1 MLKNFFLV
9 TVRNLQRNKTFTFI
23 NIAGLAIGMASAL
36 LIGLWVQH
44 EMSYDRWF
52 AKSDRI
58 YRLYTRGEYN
68 GKPDAWPRV
77 SSLMAGEMK
86 KDLGEVEDAAR
97 IRTVFFLVS
106 NSKSEEKHFNLQG
119 AFADSTFLR
128 VFGFPVLKGDVQTA
142 LSGEQGIVLTEHVA
156 RNLFGDADP
165 IGQTVRIDSTDN
177 FKVTAV
183 LKDLPGNT
191 EFTFQYILPWSYIHR
206 LGWDNNGGSWKFTDA
221 ETYVALKPGA
231 SQAALDS
238 KLSHFVQQQ
247 IKDKDLHQETFT
259 QPLVR
264 AHLYSKV
271 ENGRLT
277 GGLISMVRLFSVIAV
292 FILLIACIN
301 FMNLSTA
308 RSEKRARE
316 VGIRKVVGA
325 ARGSLIAQF
334 IGESIV
340 LALLSFVLALA
351 MVELSLK
358 GFNRLIGADLHTNYA
373 DSSFWYF
380 AAGFVLFTG
389 VVSGSYPA
397 FYLSSFRPVSVLK
410 GSFQKVNTLLT
421 PRKVLVVLQFTFSIA
436 LIICTIIVH
445 RQVQYA
451 RARDTGYDR
460 DKLVFTFVQGDVLR
474 HYDQIKREL
483 IGSGAAISVTKLF
496 SPITRVWGTVD
507 GFSWQ
512 GSTEADK
519 KVNFAEFESDADFV
533 RTTGTQLL
541 QGRDI
546 DLKAY
551 PTDSTA
557 VLLNETAVKTM
568 HLQDP
573 VGKMIRNGRGV
584 NCHVVGVL
592 KDFIIESPYDPIEP
606 MIIQGLSTTYPVV
619 HFRLNPAGAVSA
631 NLKKAEEV
639 FKRWNPRYPF
649 EYYFTD
655 EYYNSKF
662 RSEQQQGIL
671 GLLFSG
677 LTIFISCL
685 GLFGLAS
692 YMAESRKRE
701 IGIRKVLGASVA
713 SVTLLMARDF
723 IRLVLIA
730 VITATPIAW
739 YAMHSWLE
747 EFNYRIQI
755 GVWVFVAAAG
765 LSILIAVVTVGY
777 QAVTAALAN
786 PVKSLRRD

>member
-9 TVRNLQRNKTFTFI
+9 TVRNLWRNKSFTSI
-23 NIAGLAIGMASAL
+23 NIIGLAIGMASAL

-44 EMSYDRWF
+44 EISYDRWF

-58 YRLYTRGEYN
+58 YQLYTRGEYN
-68 GKPDAWPRV
+68 GKPDAWPHV
-77 SSLMAGEMK
+77 SSLMAGELK
-86 KDLGEVEDAAR
+86 KDLGEVEEAAR
-97 IRTVFFLVS
+97 VRTVYFLVS
-106 NSKSEEKHFNLQG
+106 NTGEKHFNLQG
-119 AFADSTFLR
+119 AFADSSFLR
-128 VFGFPVLKGDVQTA
+128 VFDFPVLKGDVQTA
-142 LSGEQGIVLTEHVA
+142 LSRDEGIVLTEHVA

-191 EFTFQYILPWSYIHR
+191 EFTFQYLLPWSYLHR
-206 LGWDNNGGSWKFTDA
+206 IGWDNNGGSWKFTDA
-221 ETYVALKPGA
+221 VTYVALKPGA
-231 SQAALDS
+231 SEAVFDS
-238 KLSHFVQQQ
+238 KISHFVQQQ
-247 IKDKDLHQETFT
+247 TKDKDLREETFT

-264 AHLYSKV
+264 AHLYSRV

-277 GGLISMVRLFSVIAV
+277 GGLISMVRMFSVIAV

-308 RSEKRARE
+308 RSERRARE

-340 LALLSFVLALA
+340 LAALSFVLSLF

-358 GFNRLIGADLHTNYA
+358 SFNQLIGADLHTNYA

-380 AAGFVLFTG
+380 AAGFILFTG
-389 VVSGSYPA
+389 IVSGSYPA
-397 FYLSSFRPVSVLK
+397 FYLSSFRPASVLK
-410 GSFQKVNTLLT
+410 GSFQKMNALLT
-421 PRKVLVVLQFTFSIA
+421 PRKVLVVLQFTFSIV
-436 LIICTIIVH
+436 LIICTIVVH

-451 RARDTGYDR
+451 RNRDTGYNR
-460 DKLVFTFVQGDVLR
+460 DKLVFTFAQGDVLV
-474 HYDQIKREL
+474 HYDQIRQEL

-496 SPITRVWGTVD
+496 SPITRIWGSVG
-507 GFSWQ
+507 GFSWP
-512 GSTEADK
+512 GSTETDK
-519 KVNFAEFESDADFV
+519 KINFAQFESDVDFV
-533 RTTGTQLL
+533 RTTGTQLV

-546 DLKAY
+546 DLKTY

-568 HLQDP
+568 RLQDP
-573 VGKMIRNGRGV
+573 VGKMIRNGQGV

-592 KDFIIESPYDPIEP
+592 KDFIIESPYDPVEP

-619 HFRLNPAGAVSA
+619 HFRLNPAGTVSA
-631 NLKKAEEV
+631 NLKKAGEI
-639 FKRWNPRYPF
+639 FSRWNPRYPF

-662 RSEQQQGIL
+662 KSEQQQGIL

-692 YMAESRKRE
+692 YMAESRTRE

-713 SVTLLMARDF
+713 SVTLLMAKDF
-723 IRLVLIA
+723 IGLVLIA
-730 VITATPIAW
+730 VIIATPIAW
-739 YAMHSWLE
+739 YAMHSWLGG
-747 EFNYRIQI
+747 FKYRIQI
-755 GVWVFVAAAG
+755 GVWVFLMAAA
-765 LSILIAVVTVGY
+765 LSILIAVVSVAY
-777 QAVTAALAN
+777 QSIMAALVN
-786 PVKSLRRD
+786 PVRSLRRE

>member
-9 TVRNLQRNKTFTFI
+9 TVRNLWRNKSFTSI
-23 NIAGLAIGMASAL
+23 NVIGLAIGMASAL

-44 EMSYDRWF
+44 ETSYDRWF

-58 YRLYTRGEYN
+58 YQLYTRGDYN
-68 GKPDAWPRV
+68 GKMDAWPRV
-77 SSLMAGEMK
+77 SSLMAGELN
-86 KDLGEVEDAAR
+86 KDFGEVENAAR
-97 IRTVFFLVS
+97 IRTVYFLVS
-106 NSKSEEKHFNLQG
+106 NTGEKHFNLQG
-119 AFADSTFLR
+119 AFADSSFLDI
-128 VFGFPVLKGDVQTA
+128 FSFPVLKGDVRTA
-142 LSGEQGIVLTEHVA
+142 LRGDQGIVLTEHVA

-165 IGQTVRIDSTDN
+165 IGQTVVIDSTAN

-191 EFTFQYILPWSYIHR
+191 EFTFQYLLPWSYIHR
-206 LGWDNNGGSWKFTDA
+206 IGWDGGGASWKFTDA
-221 ETYVALKPGA
+221 VTYLTLKPDA
-231 SQAALDS
+231 SQAAFDS
-238 KLSHFVQQQ
+238 KISHFAQQQ
-247 IKDKDLHQETFT
+247 ARDKDLRQETFT

-264 AHLYSKV
+264 AHLYSKA

-277 GGLISMVRLFSVIAV
+277 GGMISMVRLFSVIAV

-308 RSEKRARE
+308 RSEKRAKE

-325 ARGSLIAQF
+325 ARSSLIAQF

-340 LALLSFVLALA
+340 LAALSFILALV
-351 MVELSLK
+351 MVKLSLK
-358 GFNRLIGADLHTNYA
+358 GFNRLISADLHTNYG

-380 AAGFVLFTG
+380 AVGFIFFTG
-389 VVSGSYPA
+389 IVAGSYPA
-397 FYLSSFRPVSVLK
+397 FYLSSFRPASVLK

-421 PRKVLVVLQFTFSIA
+421 PRKVLVVLQFTFSIV
-436 LIICTIIVH
+436 LIICTTIVH

-451 RARDTGYDR
+451 RDRDTGYNR
-460 DKLVFTFVQGDVLR
+460 DKLIFTFMQGDVQK
-474 HYDQIKREL
+474 HYEQIRQEL
-483 IGSGAAISVTKLF
+483 IGSGAAASVTRLL
-496 SPITRVWGTVD
+496 SPITRIWNAAD
-507 GFSWQ
+507 GFSWP

-519 KVNFAEFESDADFV
+519 KVNFARFESDVDFV
-533 RTTGTQLL
+533 HTTGTQLV

-568 HLQDP
+568 RLQDP
-573 VGKMIRNGRGV
+573 VGKMIRDDRGV
-584 NCHVVGVL
+584 SYHVIGVL
-592 KDFIIESPYDPIEP
+592 KDFIMESPYDPVDP

-619 HFRLNPAGAVSA
+619 HFRLNPAGSISA
-631 NLKKAEEV
+631 NLKKAEEI

-649 EYYFTD
+649 EYYFAD
-655 EYYNSKF
+655 AYYNSKF
-662 RSEQQQGIL
+662 KSEQQQGIL

-692 YMAESRKRE
+692 YMAESRTRE
-701 IGIRKVLGASVA
+701 IGIRKVLGASVV

-730 VITATPIAW
+730 VIIASPMAW
-739 YAMHSWLE
+739 YAMHTWLE
-747 EFNYRIQI
+747 GFNYRIQI
-755 GVWVFVAAAG
+755 GVWVFVVAAA
-765 LSILIAVVTVGY
+765 LSVVIAVLTVGY
-777 QAVTAALAN
+777 QAVTAALTN
-786 PVKSLRRD
+786 PAKSLKRE